1 MSHRKNICGKG
12 FTKTP
17 LWGYFSSWQ
26 QNDNDESKVEAVPCV
41 GFGAFAGA
49 GGAGSES
56 QACSRP
62 RASSCFPSLDL
73 TRRSLSRAGHQ
84 GLHLGWAWDTQECQE
99 VTQRHSTAPSSEM
112 TPFLFS

>member
-12 FTKTP
+12 FTKAP

-26 QNDNDESKVEAVPCV
+26 QSDNHESKVEVVPCV

-62 RASSCFPSLDL
+62 SLDL
-73 TRRSLSRAGHQ
+73 ARRSLSRAGHH
-84 GLHLGWAWDTQECQE
+84 GLHLGWAWDTEEGQE